1 MANAARSLAHPTLG
15 DDSCLAGACAAAP
28 LAVGIDGLG
37 SLDEQELLAHLG
49 ALGALERRVHAGLV
63 RTASALEA
71 RRVPAAQGD
80 RNLVQ
85 TLTSEGGV
93 TRADA
98 VRIAQVARGLREL
111 PVGAVV
117 GDALDSGRVGLAAAE
132 TILRCDSR
140 LHASVDALLE
150 SASTMDP
157 TAFAAHV
164 RDLETKL
171 DDGDPEGERRRHRSR
186 RSATER
192 VGHDGMGVIRLE
204 LPPDAFALV
213 RNAAHAL
220 ADEAWRRA
228 NPSGHTSSELPA
240 EPYTALL
247 ADAYV
252 ELARRALHRTSE
264 LHPSR
269 HDPVPEVL
277 VITDLAT
284 LQGLDPDGRC
294 HLHGYGRIPVP
305 TARRICCGADIRM
318 AVIGANGEVLH
329 LGRKVRT
336 ATHAQR
342 HALLARDGT
351 TCAVRGCDVPWDQC
365 QAHHITPWETG
376 GTTDLDNLVHL
387 CAGHHHLVHDDHWTL
402 HHTGGVWTLRPPAT
416 PRPPTTPAVSRR
428 RPGSPTPRRRPPGR
442 DTTWPTRT

>member
-1 MANAARSLAHPTLG
+1 MAPAASDTIP
-15 DDSCLAGACAAAP
+15 AP
-28 LAVGIDGLG
+28 SADVLSVDAVRADVL
-37 SLDEQELLAHLG
+37 SVDP
-49 ALGALERRVHAGLV
+49 AGLDSAGLAAHIAVLGTLLRSVQAALV
-63 RTASALEA
+63 RATSVAATRRLPASL
-71 RRVPAAQGD
+71 GD
-80 RNLVQ
+80 RNPAS
-85 TLTSEGGV
+85 TLTGTGGLGHG
-93 TRADA
+93 DA
-98 VRIAQVARGLREL
+98 VRIAQIARLLGEVAIG
-111 PVGAVV
+111 PVVGA
-117 GDALDSGRVGLAAAE
+117 ALDSGRVGLAAAE
-132 TILRCDSR
+132 TILRADVR
-140 LHASVDALLE
+140 LHAAVDALLDRAAE
-150 SASTMDP
+150 MDS

-164 RDLETKL
+164 RDLETRL
-171 DDGDPEGERRRHRSR
+171 DDGDPDAVRRRHRSR

-192 VGHDGMGVIRLE
+192 VGRDGMGVIRLE
-204 LPPDAFALV
+204 LPPDAFALM

-228 NPSGHTSSELPA
+228 NPSGHSDAALPA

-294 HLHGYGRIPVP
+294 HLDGYGRIPVA
-305 TARRICCGADIRM
+305 TARRLCCGADIRI
-318 AVIGANGEVLH
+318 AVVGAGGEVLH

-351 TCAVRGCDVPWDQC
+351 TCAIRGCTVPWDQC

-376 GTTDLDNLVHL
+376 GTTDLDNLLHL
-387 CAGHHHLVHDDHWTL
+387 CTGHHHLVHDDHWTL
-402 HHTGGVWTLRPPAT
+402 HRSAEGWSLRPPAS
-416 PRPPTTPAVSRR
+416 PRPPAAPPVAQR
-428 RPGSPTPRRRPPGR
+428 RPGSTTPRRRTPGR

>member
-1 MANAARSLAHPTLG
+1 V
-15 DDSCLAGACAAAP
+15 
-28 LAVGIDGLG
+28 AVDG
-37 SLDEQELLAHLG
+37 LDEQALLGHL
-49 ALGALERRVHAGLV
+49 ASLGALERRVHAGLV
-63 RTASALEA
+63 RTALALEA
-71 RRVPAAQGD
+71 RRVPAARGD

-98 VRIAQVARGLREL
+98 VRIAHVARGVRVL

-132 TILRCDSR
+132 TILRSDPR
-140 LHASVDALLE
+140 LHASVDELLDT
-150 SASTMDP
+150 ASTMDSA
-157 TAFAAHV
+157 AFAAHV
-164 RDLETKL
+164 RDLETRL
-171 DDGDPEGERRRHRSR
+171 DDGDPDGQRRRLRSR

-192 VGHDGMGVIRLE
+192 VGRDGMGVIRLE

-213 RNAAHAL
+213 RNAAHSL

-228 NPSGHTSSELPA
+228 NPSGHGSDPAELPA

-277 VITDLAT
+277 VVTDLAT

-294 HLHGYGRIPVP
+294 HLDGYGRVPVS
-305 TARRICCGADIRM
+305 TARRLCCGADIRM
-318 AVIGANGEVLH
+318 AVVGADGEILH
-329 LGRKVRT
+329 LGRKIRT
-336 ATHAQR
+336 ATHKQR
-342 HALLARDGT
+342 RALLARDGT
-351 TCAVRGCDVPWDQC
+351 TCAIRGCDVPWDQC
-365 QAHHITPWETG
+365 QAHHIVPWETG

-402 HHTGGVWTLRPPAT
+402 HRSPDGWSLRPPAAPRPPAT
-416 PRPPTTPAVSRR
+416 PPASRR

>member
-15 DDSCLAGACAAAP
+15 PDCGAGTCAAAP
-28 LAVGIDGLG
+28 LDAAVDA
-37 SLDEQELLAHLG
+37 LDEQGLLGHLG

-63 RTASALEA
+63 RTALALEE
-71 RRVPAAQGD
+71 RRVPAARGD

-98 VRIAQVARGLREL
+98 VRITHVARGVREL
-111 PVGAVV
+111 PVGPVV
-117 GDALDSGRVGLAAAE
+117 GAAVDSGRIGLAAAE
-132 TILRCDSR
+132 TILRADPR

-150 SASTMDP
+150 SASTMDSA
-157 TAFAAHV
+157 AFAAHV

-171 DDGDPEGERRRHRSR
+171 DDGDPDGERRRLRSR

-192 VGHDGMGVIRLE
+192 VGRDGMGVIRLE
-204 LPPDAFALV
+204 LPPDAYALM
-213 RNAAHAL
+213 RNAAHSL

-228 NPSGHTSSELPA
+228 NPSGHSDTELPA

-252 ELARRALHRTSE
+252 ELARRALRRTSE
-264 LHPSR
+264 LFPSR

-294 HLHGYGRIPVP
+294 HLDGYGRIPVS
-305 TARRICCGADIRM
+305 TARRLCCGADIRM
-318 AVIGANGEVLH
+318 AVIGASGEVLH

-342 HALLARDGT
+342 HALLTRDGT

-365 QAHHITPWETG
+365 QAHHIVPWEAG

-387 CAGHHHLVHDDHWTL
+387 CGGHHHLVHDDHWTL

-416 PRPPTTPAVSRR
+416 PRPVSPPPLSRR
-428 RPGSPTPRRRPPGR
+428 RPGTTTPRRRTPGR